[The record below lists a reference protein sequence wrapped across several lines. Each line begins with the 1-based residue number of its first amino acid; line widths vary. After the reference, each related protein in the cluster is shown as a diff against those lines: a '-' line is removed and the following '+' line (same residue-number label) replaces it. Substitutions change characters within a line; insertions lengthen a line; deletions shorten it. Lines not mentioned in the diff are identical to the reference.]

1 LDRRADITVASPAEP
16 PADGDSSIAAPPAA
30 RPLRFLGW
38 RIAWGALTL
47 QGTIAALF
55 LQAYGVYA
63 AFWMAEF
70 GWSRTTISLIYSL
83 HRTESGLLGPLH
95 GWLLQRVSPR
105 RLILVGVLMLGGG
118 FLVLAA
124 VDGLGAFIATFLVMA
139 VGASFAG
146 ILSLTTV
153 LVNWFERRRARAMAM
168 LATGLSLGG
177 LAVPLVGAS
186 MEAFGWRAT
195 SAGSGLFVLAIG
207 IPLSRLMHRDPE
219 GLGMR
224 PDGDA
229 PNGPRGSESRPA
241 APAWTARQALGSRAF
256 WQISIGH
263 ATAIAVV
270 SAVIVHFVVYV
281 QQTLGLGV
289 TLAATVLTVATAV
302 TILGQAI
309 GGWLGDRYP
318 KRHLAGIGMLG
329 HAGAMA
335 LLASAVHLWVVVVA
349 AILHGLAWGLRGPLM
364 GAMRADHFGRASF
377 AMVMGVSSMVVM
389 LGSVLGPLLLGLLA
403 DMTGDY
409 RAGFLGLAAI
419 AVAGALTFFT
429 LAEPHEPGATRPNSR
444 TEAAP

>member
-1 LDRRADITVASPAEP
+1 VPGAEP
-16 PADGDSSIAAPPAA
+16 PADGDASVAATTAG
-30 RPLRFLGW
+30 RPRRFLGW

-47 QGTIAALF
+47 QGMIAALF

-118 FLVLAA
+118 FLVLSV
-124 VDGLGAFIATFLVMA
+124 VDGLVTFIATFLVMA
-139 VGASFAG
+139 VGASLSG

-195 SAGSGLFVLAIG
+195 AAGSGLFVLAVG
-207 IPLSRLMHRDPE
+207 MPLSRLMHRDPE
-219 GLGMR
+219 SLGMR
-224 PDGDA
+224 PDGDEA
-229 PNGPRGSESRPA
+229 VGPGGGDHRSA
-241 APAWTARQALGSRAF
+241 APTWTARQALRSRAF

-270 SAVIVHFVVYV
+270 SAVIVHFVVYL
-281 QQTLGLGV
+281 QQMLSLGV

-335 LLASAVHLWVVVVA
+335 LLAGAAHLPVVVVA

-377 AMVMGVSSMVVM
+377 AMIMGISSMVVM
-389 LGSVLGPLLLGLLA
+389 LGSLLGPLLLGLLA
-403 DMTGDY
+403 DVTGDY
-409 RAGFLGLAAI
+409 RLGFLGLSAI
-419 AVAGALTFFT
+419 AVAGALAFFT
-429 LAEPHEPGATRPNSR
+429 LPAPHDPGARRPTST
-444 TEAAP
+444 TEAPPHDR